1 MKEQKKREEEERKQ
15 KEIAA
20 IKEAQERAKVRTCI
34 LFRSASVLLKALF
47 CKLVGIHSHIF
58 MNVVACYGH

>member
-20 IKEAQERAKVRTCI
+20 IKEAQERAKVRDLN
-34 LFRSASVLLKALF
+34 LFL
-47 CKLVGIHSHIF
+47 
-58 MNVVACYGH
+58 